1 MLARNDLACYCLA
14 MWRGFEL
21 AAHHQLIIDKLESV
35 ERGEILKL
43 AIWVPP
49 RHGKTLLADI
59 LYPLWF
65 LGRNP
70 QKSIITI
77 TYGQQLSDD
86 IGRRVGNMMRDPIHR
101 AIFPEC
107 RLADNAASMRRFSTT
122 LGGHY
127 YAVGRGGPITGRGAH
142 LLLIDDPVKDAA
154 EARSEVFRRGL
165 HEWYSSVARTRLQP
179 GGAIVLISTRWNED
193 DLPGRLLREAGGEDL
208 QVLRLPAI
216 AESDDSFRRAGE
228 ALWPAKFPLATLQQ
242 IRRDVGDATWA
253 RFTNNALL
261 LRQEQSLDENGFIIT
276 ASRQGSSA
284 LFSPGTAPTKPRP
297 KMIIQFALPGA

>member
-1 MLARNDLACYCLA
+1 MNNTDKILMLARNDLACYCLA

-43 AIWVPP
+43 AIWAPP

-107 RLADNAASMRRFSTT
+107 RLADNAASMSDSLRR
-122 LGGHY
+122 LGATIMPSGV
-127 YAVGRGGPITGRGAH
+127 AVP
-142 LLLIDDPVKDAA
+142 
-154 EARSEVFRRGL
+154 
-165 HEWYSSVARTRLQP
+165 
-179 GGAIVLISTRWNED
+179 
-193 DLPGRLLREAGGEDL
+193 
-208 QVLRLPAI
+208 LPA
-216 AESDDSFRRAGE
+216 EVR
-228 ALWPAKFPLATLQQ
+228 TCC
-242 IRRDVGDATWA
+242 
-253 RFTNNALL
+253 
-261 LRQEQSLDENGFIIT
+261 
-276 ASRQGSSA
+276 
-284 LFSPGTAPTKPRP
+284 
-297 KMIIQFALPGA
+297 

>member
-1 MLARNDLACYCLA
+1 MNNTDKILMLARNDLACYCLA

-35 ERGEILKL
+35 ERGETLKL
-43 AIWVPP
+43 AIWAPP

-59 LYPLWF
+59 LYPPWF

-127 YAVGRGGPITGRGAH
+127 YAVGRGGPITGRA
-142 LLLIDDPVKDAA
+142 LACNPV
-154 EARSEVFRRGL
+154 G
-165 HEWYSSVARTRLQP
+165 P
-179 GGAIVLISTRWNED
+179 
-193 DLPGRLLREAGGEDL
+193 
-208 QVLRLPAI
+208 
-216 AESDDSFRRAGE
+216 
-228 ALWPAKFPLATLQQ
+228 
-242 IRRDVGDATWA
+242 
-253 RFTNNALL
+253 
-261 LRQEQSLDENGFIIT
+261 
-276 ASRQGSSA
+276 
-284 LFSPGTAPTKPRP
+284 
-297 KMIIQFALPGA
+297 